1 MLTGKIEGAD
11 NLTVSF
17 LPSPVKICA
26 SFSGLYILSYRR
38 TSNLF
43 ASYLQS
49 SFVLVKFNSQRIL
62 LHEILVMG
70 VNSMSPVKPNVV
82 M

>member
-26 SFSGLYILSYRR
+26 SFSGLYVLRNKRTVSRPFHFIHSVYLHFGEAQLSE
-38 TSNLF
+38 NF
-43 ASYLQS
+43 IA
-49 SFVLVKFNSQRIL
+49 
-62 LHEILVMG
+62 
-70 VNSMSPVKPNVV
+70 
-82 M
+82 